1 MNKETLHK
9 LIEQVLNEAEI
20 KELMASADPD
30 YIAQAVDIAVMLG
43 DEEKQ
48 QVIDGFL
55 QLKAEEFLYSA
66 HLIMEEDDEFS
77 VRQMMPIY
85 DTVKHAL
92 LSVFRKRRMP
102 SITKNENASEWLLEQ
117 AYLFLGRL

>member
-1 MNKETLHK
+1 MKKETLHK
-9 LIEQVLNEAEI
+9 LIEQILNEVEI
-20 KELMASADPD
+20 KELMSSADPD

-55 QLKAEEFLYSA
+55 QLKAEDFLYSA
-66 HLIMEEDDEFS
+66 HTIMEEDDEFS

-85 DTVKHAL
+85 DTVKHTL
-92 LSVFRKRRMP
+92 LSVYRERRM
-102 SITKNENASEWLLEQ
+102 STITVS
-117 AYLFLGRL
+117 